1 MQVLNERHRDHRD
14 RPCIVAVN
22 RNLCG
27 RAAAVRSSALRVT
40 ASAALSGGGFVR
52 GCPGTP
58 HHCPSLCPDN
68 VICLLSTEYQVS
80 VRSTEIN
87 LMSPEDM

>member
-1 MQVLNERHRDHRD
+1 MSVTEVTGIGPALLQLIETCAGGQQ
-14 RPCIVAVN
+14 P
-22 RNLCG
+22 G
-27 RAAAVRSSALRVT
+27 STALRVT
-40 ASAALSGGGFVR
+40 ASVALSGGGFVW

-68 VICLLSTEYQVS
+68 VICPLSTEYQVS

-87 LMSPEDM
+87 LMSPEDMQLIF